1 MEGFALRRD
10 VLARIAGQGHR
21 ALEPT
26 PRESQIVEARS
37 ETPDVQKLN
46 AVAAAIRARDAAKA
60 GQLAEAELS
69 RGVQHPLLF
78 TARAIALSESGRH
91 QDALSDFDRAA
102 HLSPNAS
109 AWTAVGVC
117 LTNLE
122 RHEEAAEAF
131 GKAIALQPSAAMLYY
146 RRGRAFEQAR
156 VRAPARADYLRAI
169 ELDPRHAPALGRL
182 ALGEAQQGA
191 WTDARAYADRALG
204 IDPQHQ
210 AARLAHVMADVRT
223 DQFDRAEQG
232 LNDFLSD
239 NTIDEQNRATAL
251 GELGDLRDRQGRVDE
266 AFEAYAQANKL
277 SEKSYKAT
285 TTAANVSMMEMV
297 SSLVGY
303 FENRPRLPRPPG
315 PRVPTRTHAFLL
327 GFLRSGTTLLEQILA
342 SHPDV
347 VTLEEKAPMVDAV
360 RHFMRQPRDLGAL
373 YRATEQE
380 LYAYREDYWRNV
392 REYGVDPTD
401 KVFIDKGPIYT
412 VDLPVILRLFPDA
425 KILFAVRDPRDVVL
439 SCFRTRFAMNS
450 TTYELLTLEG
460 AANLYADVMR
470 LAEMYRA
477 VIPMDLHEV
486 RHEALV
492 RDFEVEARKICDV
505 LGLDWN
511 ESMRNFAERSS
522 LGTVSSAS
530 GPQIARG
537 LNQEGVGR
545 WPPYRNHMAAVLPIL
560 QPWVEKFGYEP

>member
-1 MEGFALRRD
+1 
-10 VLARIAGQGHR
+10 
-21 ALEPT
+21 
-26 PRESQIVEARS
+26 VEARR
-37 ETPDVQKLN
+37 ETPDAQKLN
-46 AVAAAIRARDAAKA
+46 AVAAAMRARDAVQA
-60 GQLAEAELS
+60 GRLAEAEIS
-69 RGVQHPLLF
+69 RGVEHPLLF

-91 QDALSDFDRAA
+91 QEALSDFDRAA
-102 HLSPNAS
+102 RLAPSPS

-117 LTNLE
+117 LTHLD
-122 RHEEAAEAF
+122 RHKDAAEAF
-131 GKAIALQPSAAMLYY
+131 DKAIALQPTAAMLYY
-146 RRGRAFEQAR
+146 RKGRALEQATDR
-156 VRAPARADYLRAI
+156 VAAKAAFLRAA

-191 WTDARAYADRALG
+191 WTEARAYADRALG

-210 AARLAHVMADVRT
+210 AARLAHIMADVRT
-223 DQFDRAEQG
+223 DQRDRAERG
-232 LNDFLSD
+232 LTDFLSD
-239 NTIDEQNRATAL
+239 NTVGEQNRATAL
-251 GELGDLRDRQGRVDE
+251 GELGDLRDRQGRFDD
-266 AFEAYAQANKL
+266 AFEAYAQSNKL
-277 SEKSYKAT
+277 SEKSYEAM

-297 SSLVGY
+297 SSLASY
-303 FENRPRLPRPPG
+303 FENRPRWPRHPG
-315 PRVPTRTHAFLL
+315 PHVPTKTHAFLL
-327 GFLRSGTTLLEQILA
+327 GFLRSGTTLLEQVLA

-347 VTLEEKAPMVDAV
+347 VTLEEKSPMVEAV
-360 RHFMRQPRDLGAL
+360 RHFMRQPRDLDPL

-392 REYGVDPTD
+392 RKHGVDPTD
-401 KVFIDKGPIYT
+401 KVFVDKGPIYT

-460 AANLYADVMR
+460 AANLYAGVMR

-477 VIPMDLHEV
+477 AIPMELHEV

-492 RDFEVEARKICDV
+492 RDFDAEARKVCDV

-511 ESMRNFAERSS
+511 ESMRNFAERSR

-545 WPPYRNHMAAVLPIL
+545 WRTYRDHLALVLPIL
-560 QPWVEKFGYEP
+560 QPWVEKLGYEP